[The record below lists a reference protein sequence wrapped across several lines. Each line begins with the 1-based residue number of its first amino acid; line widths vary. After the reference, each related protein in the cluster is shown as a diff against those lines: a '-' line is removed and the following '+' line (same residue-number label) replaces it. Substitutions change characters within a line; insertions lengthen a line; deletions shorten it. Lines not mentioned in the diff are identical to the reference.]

1 MAQEQ
6 SRATAE
12 RAQKISEQA
21 MMETKELQLAQQ
33 TTTAEIKRYVADI
46 GFKIQEQAERTLL
59 QERTSKE
66 AQERATEQLS
76 QCMQAKVDAT
86 QQQAVDATQLAVQA
100 QSVAQYASANMSAY
114 EPKMK
119 EVESTVS

>member
-1 MAQEQ
+1 MASELEVRIGEQFVAQEQ

-46 GFKIQEQAERTLL
+46 GFKIQE
-59 QERTSKE
+59 
-66 AQERATEQLS
+66 
-76 QCMQAKVDAT
+76 
-86 QQQAVDATQLAVQA
+86 
-100 QSVAQYASANMSAY
+100 
-114 EPKMK
+114 
-119 EVESTVS
+119 